1 MSRFTLHTM
10 ETAPKASKPA
20 LQGSVSALGMIP
32 NLHAVMA
39 ESPQTLRAYQQLHA
53 LVIESSFSHEEK
65 TVVWQTVNVE
75 HGCSYCVPAHSAIA
89 RSMKVSEELDTALR
103 EREPLNDEKLEA
115 LRSFTAALPDAPIAL
130 MVERVTPVWTSRD
143 GRDFFRLE
151 AALGESASALRP
163 GMEGVAK
170 IDAGTRPLL
179 WIWTH
184 ELIDWLRLQLWSFV
198 P

>member
-115 LRSFTAALPDAPIAL
+115 LRSFTLNVLRSRGRVDSAAIDRFLAAGYGNRQILEVVLVLSQKVMSNYINHIA
-130 MVERVTPVWTSRD
+130 ETPGDEAFS
-143 GRDFFRLE
+143 DF
-151 AALGESASALRP
+151 AW
-163 GMEGVAK
+163 
-170 IDAGTRPLL
+170 AG
-179 WIWTH
+179 
-184 ELIDWLRLQLWSFV
+184 
-198 P
+198 